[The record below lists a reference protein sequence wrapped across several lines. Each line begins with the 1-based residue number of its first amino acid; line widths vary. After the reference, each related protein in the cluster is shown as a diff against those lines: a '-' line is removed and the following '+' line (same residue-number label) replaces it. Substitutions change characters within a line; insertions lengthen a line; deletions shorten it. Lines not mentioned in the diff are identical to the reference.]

1 VTGAVFEGVGEVL
14 LVPPDRAERTSL
26 ALFTQSAVLEQG
38 FASAYFRFFDDK
50 LLDELRAGFRQGQD
64 AQEFI
69 TRWQQP
75 ANVLARAD
83 SLAILGA
90 MTNAEGASSTF
101 LHLRLGGTTLG
112 ILDLFLDTNSTEQ
125 ISVAQ
130 AGISKDAVY
139 YNTWTSFPM
148 RSARQSKS
156 QPRSQVEV
164 SDYHIRAKLLPPTDL
179 SAEAEFT
186 LTPQRSGQRAIV
198 VQLSRYLKVAEV
210 RLNGQPVE
218 FIQNEAMDGS
228 DLARRGDDLVGVIFP
243 APLKKDQPVN
253 VAFKYAGPV
262 MFDTGQEVIY
272 VGARGTWYPNAGP
285 SFAKYDLSFEYPSE
299 WSLVA
304 TGRQTSSAAANGQQT
319 THFVTDKLMARVG
332 FNLGK
337 FETATS
343 TAGSVAI
350 HAYAA
355 RYVERA
361 LAGPEA
367 RAGKHPDPA
376 KEVQRIAEQA
386 ATTVAFLSSELD
398 AFPYPN
404 LEVTQLPAL
413 LSQSWPGLI
422 YLSSMAY
429 LTPDER
435 RALGV
440 HDPYFEMLLG
450 KLMLSHETAHQWWGD
465 AVDWAS
471 YRDEWIVEA
480 LANYSALLMLEKE
493 HPETMKL
500 ALDHYRN
507 DLLKPRPNGIL
518 ADAGAVTLGP
528 RLTSSKFPDAFEPV
542 LYGRGTWLIHMLRTM
557 LRQASGG
564 NSDALFFSALKGLL
578 AKSENHKISTSDLQR
593 AFEQVLPRS
602 LIYDRQKSLDWF
614 FDGWVNG
621 ASVPQFS
628 LENVRMTATATAVK
642 VSGTVQQSNG
652 AQGLVTAVP
661 LYAVT
666 TEGKQRFLAFVFA
679 DEPKTEFTLTAPVGT
694 KQLLLD
700 PEGTVLR
707 R

>member
-1 VTGAVFEGVGEVL
+1 MKQALKSIVTKVLLLAAALVGANMTGASMAAQAAPSASKTAGAVALYRELLNPVFSPADVYTIREVSIQREDLNISLSDGTIALMRAVDGHVTGAVFEGVGEVL

-319 THFVTDKLMARVG
+319 THFVTDKLMARVC
-332 FNLGK
+332 FNL
-337 FETATS
+337 
-343 TAGSVAI
+343 
-350 HAYAA
+350 
-355 RYVERA
+355 
-361 LAGPEA
+361 
-367 RAGKHPDPA
+367 
-376 KEVQRIAEQA
+376 
-386 ATTVAFLSSELD
+386 
-398 AFPYPN
+398 
-404 LEVTQLPAL
+404 
-413 LSQSWPGLI
+413 
-422 YLSSMAY
+422 
-429 LTPDER
+429 
-435 RALGV
+435 
-440 HDPYFEMLLG
+440 
-450 KLMLSHETAHQWWGD
+450 
-465 AVDWAS
+465 
-471 YRDEWIVEA
+471 
-480 LANYSALLMLEKE
+480 
-493 HPETMKL
+493 
-500 ALDHYRN
+500 
-507 DLLKPRPNGIL
+507 
-518 ADAGAVTLGP
+518 
-528 RLTSSKFPDAFEPV
+528 
-542 LYGRGTWLIHMLRTM
+542 
-557 LRQASGG
+557 
-564 NSDALFFSALKGLL
+564 
-578 AKSENHKISTSDLQR
+578 
-593 AFEQVLPRS
+593 
-602 LIYDRQKSLDWF
+602 
-614 FDGWVNG
+614 
-621 ASVPQFS
+621 
-628 LENVRMTATATAVK
+628 
-642 VSGTVQQSNG
+642 
-652 AQGLVTAVP
+652 
-661 LYAVT
+661 
-666 TEGKQRFLAFVFA
+666 
-679 DEPKTEFTLTAPVGT
+679 
-694 KQLLLD
+694 
-700 PEGTVLR
+700 
-707 R
+707 